1 MKNDN
6 FTFEQN
12 WDNDGMLE
20 WHNAATLSEYHRLNE
35 ERNNCDL
42 KKFDM
47 FCAFSDEQF
56 AQNSKTIRP
65 LREGE
70 KYVNFGAGVFGTRD
84 GIERYLAYSEDIDR
98 QIRERCDPQ
107 EIYCYEFN
115 NYESC
120 IAYDGDLNAIRLI
133 IGLFGSE
140 TAATIKRFSAFYS
153 LESLMKGGAE

>member
-1 MKNDN
+1 
-6 FTFEQN
+6 
-12 WDNDGMLE
+12 
-20 WHNAATLSEYHRLNE
+20 
-35 ERNNCDL
+35 
-42 KKFDM
+42 M

-65 LREGE
+65 LQEGE
-70 KYVNFGAGVFGTRD
+70 KYATLGAGVFGTKD
-84 GIERYLAYSEDIDR
+84 GIKRYLAYSEDIDR

-140 TAATIKRFSAFYS
+140 TAAKIKRFSAFYS